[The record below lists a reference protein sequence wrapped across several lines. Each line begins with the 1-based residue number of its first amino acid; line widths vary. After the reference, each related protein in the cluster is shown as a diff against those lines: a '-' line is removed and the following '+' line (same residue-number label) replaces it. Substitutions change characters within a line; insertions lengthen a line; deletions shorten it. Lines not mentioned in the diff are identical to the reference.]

1 MNSDDRS
8 GVRDKVSLQ
17 ARQGRFMV
25 LYTIKK
31 ITLLLLLILL
41 GSAVSMAQTYELWG
55 TTTGG
60 GQNGKGTIFKT
71 DGAGNNHQV
80 IHDFS
85 VGQYPT
91 GFLLLASDGI
101 IYGTTRFG
109 GDSTNYGTIFSID
122 PKNGQ
127 FTKLYDFVKKNGLQ
141 PHGNLV
147 EGASGILYGTAAGG
161 SSGDGG
167 VIFSYNPANGTYT
180 KLYSF
185 GTGKD
190 GKNPTTGLELAWD
203 GKYYGATK
211 FGGKNNQGVI
221 YSFDAATNV
230 YSKRLDLSHSKTG
243 TGPSGNLVQGF
254 QGNKDLLYGVNHN
267 GGTSNLGTLFILN
280 LKKNTLTVKHNFT
293 NKSGSAPY
301 GPILETTNGIVYG
314 MTHRGGKYDKGVI
327 YRYGYYLN
335 DYKVKHNFNDTHGRA
350 PSGGF
355 ILASNGKLYGLTY
368 GSNVKPAV
376 NGTLIE
382 YDTLTNTV
390 TKKVEFSGI
399 NGFRPMGNLIEI
411 ESCVDFD
418 TLAVSAC
425 DSYTSPSGNYTW
437 NTSGTYMDTLI
448 NAAGCDSILTIELSI
463 SGCIPIQLVDE
474 IGVPLANF
482 EGTYRSRCG
491 GSWAYNNKS
500 FTTDANGFAFLNT
513 TCAANNW
520 DGKIT
525 LTVNQTSR
533 EQDVAV
539 NSVFQLSRVDVNL
552 NTCNPTTPLT
562 GGVVDQ
568 GGGFWFNQGTTDA
581 GGTVSFYAFD
591 GNNVKVR
598 MKYNVKGSQ
607 TQSGVPVTFPV
618 TNIDFTTTTVTL
630 NYPGTIQINA
640 GGWPVIT
647 SPIELL
653 PGNYIFRLDG
663 NQTGSITISGCD
675 FGGTP
680 IYMQLQNSLGS
691 GLTDADFQY
700 RFGWGGYTTIGTDLS
715 GVGLWYFLPGNAGN
729 TKVKVTYNG
738 ASKEMQQNVQ
748 SNPMFIFNTV
758 NVTADL
764 GSSVNTD
771 LTAGATWQY
780 RFGWG
785 SYSSFDP
792 VGGIELLPV
801 NTKVKVTY
809 EGASLE
815 KQQNTRSNSQFHFQT
830 ELVKAVLRASDG
842 MTDLT
847 AAATFQY
854 RYGWGSY
861 NTLDPMAGKELLP
874 VNTKVKVS
882 YDGASLEKQQ
892 NVSSDATFYFH
903 TVNVTARLLESDNA
917 TDITGSANW
926 QYRYGWGSYTSIGDP
941 ATGVELLPVNTKVKV
956 TYNGAS
962 IEKQQNTKSDASFE
976 FNTVKVTAHLLESDN
991 TTDITGS
998 ANWQY
1003 RYGWGSYTSIGDPAT
1018 GVELLPVNTK
1028 VKVTYNG
1035 ASIEKQQNTKSDASF
1050 DYNTVSVTATLMDGV
1065 TDITLHPG
1073 TTWQYR
1079 YGWGAY
1085 STLDPTGEEL
1095 LPVNTKVKVSYL
1107 SSSDEKQQNV
1117 NTAPH
1122 FIFTYNGSDI
1132 SRIAGNSTDPSDNFN
1147 GSGVEGFT
1155 LSGNQAFD
1163 IIMFPNPG
1171 YDYVTIE
1178 SKHPIQIFN
1187 ISGQLIY
1194 HGVAGRID
1202 VAEWPDG
1209 LYLVK
1214 TPYTTKWLQVQ

>member
-243 TGPSGNLVQGF
+243 TGPSGKLVQGF

-399 NGFRPMGNLIEI
+399 NGFRPRGNLIEI
-411 ESCVDFD
+411 ESCVDFE
-418 TLAVSAC
+418 TLTVSAC

-437 NTSGTYMDTLI
+437 NTSGTYMDTLT
-448 NAAGCDSILTIELSI
+448 NAAGCDSILTIDLTVHYTTYSSFSELVCDTYISPSGQVWTVSGQYMDVIPNAGGCDSI
-463 SGCIPIQLVDE
+463 MTID
-474 IGVPLANF
+474 
-482 EGTYRSRCG
+482 
-491 GSWAYNNKS
+491 
-500 FTTDANGFAFLNT
+500 
-513 TCAANNW
+513 
-520 DGKIT
+520 
-525 LTVNQTSR
+525 LTVNSFQTRSFTLVSSVTNMDIDSLYDGYVIDR
-533 EQDVAV
+533 SVVGPFSVVANVCQPNNIHLMEFEV
-539 NSVFQLSRVDVNL
+539 NGKHFKNINKPPYALNGSNGKGYKAWTVAPGSYVITATPRALGQYVGHPTIGASVDII
-552 NTCNPTTPLT
+552 
-562 GGVVDQ
+562 VVDPYWVNK
-568 GGGFWFNQGTTDA
+568 GKGKKNNALEENVGT
-581 GGTVSFYAFD
+581 G
-591 GNNVKVR
+591 
-598 MKYNVKGSQ
+598 
-607 TQSGVPVTFPV
+607 
-618 TNIDFTTTTVTL
+618 L
-630 NYPGTIQINA
+630 
-640 GGWPVIT
+640 
-647 SPIELL
+647 
-653 PGNYIFRLDG
+653 
-663 NQTGSITISGCD
+663 SI
-675 FGGTP
+675 
-680 IYMQLQNSLGS
+680 Y
-691 GLTDADFQY
+691 
-700 RFGWGGYTTIGTDLS
+700 
-715 GVGLWYFLPGNAGN
+715 
-729 TKVKVTYNG
+729 
-738 ASKEMQQNVQ
+738 
-748 SNPMFIFNTV
+748 
-758 NVTADL
+758 
-764 GSSVNTD
+764 
-771 LTAGATWQY
+771 
-780 RFGWG
+780 
-785 SYSSFDP
+785 
-792 VGGIELLPV
+792 
-801 NTKVKVTY
+801 
-809 EGASLE
+809 
-815 KQQNTRSNSQFHFQT
+815 
-830 ELVKAVLRASDG
+830 
-842 MTDLT
+842 
-847 AAATFQY
+847 
-854 RYGWGSY
+854 
-861 NTLDPMAGKELLP
+861 
-874 VNTKVKVS
+874 
-882 YDGASLEKQQ
+882 
-892 NVSSDATFYFH
+892 
-903 TVNVTARLLESDNA
+903 
-917 TDITGSANW
+917 
-926 QYRYGWGSYTSIGDP
+926 
-941 ATGVELLPVNTKVKV
+941 
-956 TYNGAS
+956 
-962 IEKQQNTKSDASFE
+962 
-976 FNTVKVTAHLLESDN
+976 
-991 TTDITGS
+991 
-998 ANWQY
+998 
-1003 RYGWGSYTSIGDPAT
+1003 
-1018 GVELLPVNTK
+1018 
-1028 VKVTYNG
+1028 
-1035 ASIEKQQNTKSDASF
+1035 
-1050 DYNTVSVTATLMDGV
+1050 
-1065 TDITLHPG
+1065 
-1073 TTWQYR
+1073 
-1079 YGWGAY
+1079 
-1085 STLDPTGEEL
+1085 
-1095 LPVNTKVKVSYL
+1095 
-1107 SSSDEKQQNV
+1107 
-1117 NTAPH
+1117 
-1122 FIFTYNGSDI
+1122 
-1132 SRIAGNSTDPSDNFN
+1132 
-1147 GSGVEGFT
+1147 
-1155 LSGNQAFD
+1155 
-1163 IIMFPNPG
+1163 PNPG